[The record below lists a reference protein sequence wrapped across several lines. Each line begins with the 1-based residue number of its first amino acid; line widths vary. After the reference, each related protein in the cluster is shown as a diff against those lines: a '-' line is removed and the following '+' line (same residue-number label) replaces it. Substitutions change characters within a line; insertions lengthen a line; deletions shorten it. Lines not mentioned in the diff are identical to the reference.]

1 MDLIKNLG
9 RARVTMKGKVEQ
21 FLIRTLC
28 ATHGNGQSPVIVV
41 SEIKDTG
48 SYYNCSIVGCWH
60 SSGKYSLYIQDEN
73 KFNNI

>member
-48 SYYNCSIVGCWH
+48 SYYNCSIVGC
-60 SSGKYSLYIQDEN
+60 
-73 KFNNI
+73 